1 MGSGRGQLCVW
12 IAAHTPVAA
21 SSCVE
26 FAKARHDLGM
36 DELATFS
43 NTAPERAAKVLLVHD
58 DLFKWMPAYD
68 TATVAF
74 GRFRFRFL
82 FFR

>member
-1 MGSGRGQLCVW
+1 
-12 IAAHTPVAA
+12 
-21 SSCVE
+21 
-26 FAKARHDLGM
+26 M

-68 TATVAF
+68 TATVTF
-74 GRFRFRFL
+74 GRLEGSCSFDRVCC
-82 FFR
+82 